1 MKTTD
6 FIKESQI
13 ADDAHIMHV
22 DHEIQMAREE
32 CYHSAANAIKL
43 HKLLKQVSEQDGIDA
58 WASEKIT
65 LANDYL
71 RTVCEWLEY
80 ELMSKNSESQEV
92 MPAAFDE
99 ESAEQMIARA
109 LSESAKPQD
118 VAESKSFKNSK
129 TIITEALV
137 TQKLWEDA
145 GKKLMEAQLTVDQIS
160 QIFQQIEKGA
170 NASGSNRTMLGK
182 GKDAAVAVNKAWE
195 DLKTKVQ
202 NSGPI
207 KNMDATYDAAAEK
220 LKQATGGDQ
229 GVMKYIQYYR
239 DFAKKHPIAQSLIYS
254 ALIAAAGISGVG
266 LGGAAALGLFKMVD
280 KLLQGEKFSSA
291 AYSGAKTGATA
302 YAAGQIGQYL
312 KGQPPGGTG
321 NMSPDIQKALAA
333 DQSKMDWFQNKFPPG
348 DGFTYDGAGKSL
360 KVFDAAG
367 NKVFQGDIPFQ
378 TMNANQFAGLA
389 QNGKNVAPMLYQGSS
404 ISSDIAA
411 GLKESVNLS
420 ESQIFLLIGYIVE
433 NQNKLDEGV
442 WDSVKG
448 AAGKAMNWAQT
459 KGANLTNKITADK
472 LLQTWKK
479 AGSPLD
485 SETVAKIIHDAGV
498 PFEIVNQAYSSLNT
512 TVAATPKTNPN
523 AQVAQPT
530 NKAATA
536 QGYNAS
542 NVMKLPGMEKY
553 VKPGPAKTPNFGVS
567 PTGYANVNTTFK
579 APTKPVNKATVL
591 QTAKPAM
598 PQGMSENSE
607 EQVGFHLDT
616 ELAYQAVMRK
626 FGNVVSQDPES
637 GTMYVPAS
645 VWTQVEQVAFDAD
658 GRGAERE
665 EGVME
670 GFTNDVDTVKH
681 RIAVA
686 KEMLDNPKTS
696 FEMRQIASRQLS
708 QYRRQLS
715 QYKDTEARYKGV
727 AEGLKSMYHNA
738 VANHHGRKADDAF
751 DNGDEEGFKKS
762 MDKNISHKLKA
773 GEKIPQVRDAKK
785 FQQGVAEEW
794 SQKYKSSIDCSHPK
808 GFSQKAHCAGKKKHN
823 ESIEME
829 VVCPDCG
836 MCEAHGNSKIY
847 DKCWTGFRKVPG
859 KKRGEEGSC
868 EKIGEDASS
877 SSSVSIAAAP
887 PQNLFKKPI
896 KRTTKK

>member
-13 ADDAHIMHV
+13 ADDAHVMHV

-80 ELMSKNSESQEV
+80 ELMSKNSEPE
-92 MPAAFDE
+92 MAIPAAFDE

-109 LSESAKPQD
+109 LSETTEVSKKNRQNLDKNPWAGIGFDVRSDYLWPAMMFESTKEGSEFSQWIGNYKQHLSSPKDNAKCILAMANKMSDKIIIFYGIAEYVGEDSNSYVLKINSGTHEYSKNNQLVFASSKDFEHFKTTLALKFGEIPIKTKKMPVMETPRSEQGMTENAEGLNVGDDVIITGNVEFQGKTGVIDSFGQD
-118 VAESKSFKNSK
+118 NRFVVVNLYNHGRHSFHSSDVSVNDYADSDAEEARMYDSGAFDRSGVAES
-129 TIITEALV
+129 
-137 TQKLWEDA
+137 
-145 GKKLMEAQLTVDQIS
+145 
-160 QIFQQIEKGA
+160 
-170 NASGSNRTMLGK
+170 
-182 GKDAAVAVNKAWE
+182 
-195 DLKTKVQ
+195 
-202 NSGPI
+202 
-207 KNMDATYDAAAEK
+207 
-220 LKQATGGDQ
+220 
-229 GVMKYIQYYR
+229 
-239 DFAKKHPIAQSLIYS
+239 
-254 ALIAAAGISGVG
+254 
-266 LGGAAALGLFKMVD
+266 
-280 KLLQGEKFSSA
+280 
-291 AYSGAKTGATA
+291 
-302 YAAGQIGQYL
+302 
-312 KGQPPGGTG
+312 
-321 NMSPDIQKALAA
+321 
-333 DQSKMDWFQNKFPPG
+333 
-348 DGFTYDGAGKSL
+348 
-360 KVFDAAG
+360 
-367 NKVFQGDIPFQ
+367 
-378 TMNANQFAGLA
+378 
-389 QNGKNVAPMLYQGSS
+389 
-404 ISSDIAA
+404 
-411 GLKESVNLS
+411 
-420 ESQIFLLIGYIVE
+420 
-433 NQNKLDEGV
+433 
-442 WDSVKG
+442 
-448 AAGKAMNWAQT
+448 
-459 KGANLTNKITADK
+459 
-472 LLQTWKK
+472 
-479 AGSPLD
+479 
-485 SETVAKIIHDAGV
+485 
-498 PFEIVNQAYSSLNT
+498 
-512 TVAATPKTNPN
+512 
-523 AQVAQPT
+523 
-530 NKAATA
+530 
-536 QGYNAS
+536 
-542 NVMKLPGMEKY
+542 
-553 VKPGPAKTPNFGVS
+553 
-567 PTGYANVNTTFK
+567 
-579 APTKPVNKATVL
+579 
-591 QTAKPAM
+591 
-598 PQGMSENSE
+598 
-607 EQVGFHLDT
+607 
-616 ELAYQAVMRK
+616 
-626 FGNVVSQDPES
+626 
-637 GTMYVPAS
+637 
-645 VWTQVEQVAFDAD
+645 
-658 GRGAERE
+658 
-665 EGVME
+665 
-670 GFTNDVDTVKH
+670 FTNDVDTVKH

-686 KEMLDNPKTS
+686 QEMLDNPKTS
-696 FEMRQIASRQLS
+696 FEMRQIASSMLA

-868 EKIGEDASS
+868 EKIGEDADASS